1 MMASCFHRPL
11 FNRSPA
17 SDITHTM
24 LGFFSI
30 HNKFLC
36 LMYGSVIISILTIQA
51 EEKGVDMLEDL
62 LRNEL
67 LE

>member
-1 MMASCFHRPL
+1 
-11 FNRSPA
+11 
-17 SDITHTM
+17 
-24 LGFFSI
+24 
-30 HNKFLC
+30 
-36 LMYGSVIISILTIQA
+36 MYGSVIISILTIQA